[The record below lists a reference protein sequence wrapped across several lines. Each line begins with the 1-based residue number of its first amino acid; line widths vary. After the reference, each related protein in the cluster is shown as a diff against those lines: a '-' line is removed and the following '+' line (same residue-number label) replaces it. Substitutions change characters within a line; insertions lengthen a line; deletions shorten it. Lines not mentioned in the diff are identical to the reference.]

1 MAGPRAR
8 GTGAPRDPPHA
19 RCGAGPAEQLNPR
32 DGRPAAPSLTSKPA
46 AAAAGPY
53 NRIQMVVRPRLVLV
67 ITAIVAFVVFAI
79 VQDRV
84 TAAGARRYVALQRD
98 AIAGRGQAVTVD
110 EIMRPAVER
119 SVQQGLMWGGAVLVA
134 GASVAGVVARRQ
146 KP

>member
-1 MAGPRAR
+1 
-8 GTGAPRDPPHA
+8 
-19 RCGAGPAEQLNPR
+19 
-32 DGRPAAPSLTSKPA
+32 
-46 AAAAGPY
+46 
-53 NRIQMVVRPRLVLV
+53 MVVRPRLVLV

-98 AIAGRGQAVTVD
+98 AIAGRGQSVTVD